1 MQDLSHQQI
10 EGLHCSML
18 LPCLYEG
25 AEHPRKEACASPQ
38 ISRMLHKLWS
48 SGSICQAWCL
58 LLCFLLTNGC
68 QCMGSYQE
76 GLEMSSPL
84 HIFWDS
90 QINANIRH
98 RESFNVPDSKDTWTG
113 KNLITR
119 KCSSSNVSFVPAHQE
134 GHRLRCEV
142 YLFRLQFGLC
152 QCHSPETIAQQRY
165 VWSFTSSQFFSQKE
179 SRILELSESISWFGQ
194 VTPYKWKS
202 MAFKQTITNCY
213 SD

>member
-1 MQDLSHQQI
+1 MKPSDLLKWKSYNYTYQLVQDFSHQQI

-76 GLEMSSPL
+76 GLEMSSP
-84 HIFWDS
+84 
-90 QINANIRH
+90 
-98 RESFNVPDSKDTWTG
+98 
-113 KNLITR
+113 
-119 KCSSSNVSFVPAHQE
+119 VPAHQE
-134 GHRLRCEV
+134 GHCLRCEV

-165 VWSFTSSQFFSQKE
+165 VWSFTSSQLVAE
-179 SRILELSESISWFGQ
+179 GISNPW
-194 VTPYKWKS
+194 
-202 MAFKQTITNCY
+202 A
-213 SD
+213 